1 LIKKIHIKKD
11 YEVRLDKYLKNLFTS
26 LTQSFIEKNIRKKNI
41 LINNSRTKANYVVKL
56 NDNLIILNFH
66 EELYKNKIIYKKK
79 INISDNDLKK
89 FNKSIIFQNNNFLVI
104 NKWSDIATQGGSKVN
119 VSIDHIIKN
128 INPDYRLVHRLDKE
142 TSGLLLI
149 AKNLKYARYFS
160 NLFKQKLITKLYIA
174 LCEGSPKNK
183 NSKVNLNIKNKNQEI
198 EKTITNYS
206 VIGTNNNITQ
216 ILYNPETGKTHQLR
230 KVSKNLGCS
239 IIGDQKYNINSKYN
253 NEKLMLHAFALK
265 FTIYEEKFS
274 FISELPNYFLT
285 FIKKNKLKFK
295 ENLEK
300 ELNSF

>member
-1 LIKKIHIKKD
+1 MIKKIKINKN

-66 EELYKNKIIYKKK
+66 KQLYKNKIVYKKNIK
-79 INISDNDLKK
+79 ISDNDLKK
-89 FNKSIIFQNNNFLVI
+89 FNKSIIFQNNDFLVI
-104 NKWSDIATQGGSKVN
+104 NKWEEIATQGGSKVN

-128 INPDYRLVHRLDKE
+128 INSDYRLVHRLDKE

-149 AKNLKYARYFS
+149 SKNLKYARYFS
-160 NLFKQKLITKLYIA
+160 NLFKQKFITKYYIA

-183 NSKVNLNIKNKNQEI
+183 NSKVILNIKNKNQDI

-206 VIGTNNNITQ
+206 VIGLKKNITQ
-216 ILYNPETGKTHQLR
+216 ILFSPETGKTHQLR

-239 IIGDQKYNINSKYN
+239 IIGDKKYNINSRYTS
-253 NEKLMLHAFALK
+253 EKLMLHAYALN
-265 FTIYEEKFS
+265 FTINNKKFR
-274 FISELPNYFLT
+274 FTAELPNYFQT
-285 FIKKNKLKFK
+285 FMQKNKLKFK
-295 ENLEK
+295 NNIEK
-300 ELNSF
+300 ELNTF

>member
-1 LIKKIHIKKD
+1 MIKKIHIKKD

-66 EELYKNKIIYKKK
+66 EELYKNKIIYKKN

-149 AKNLKYARYFS
+149 SKNLKYARYFS
-160 NLFKQKLITKLYIA
+160 TLFKQHLIKKFYIA

-183 NSKVNLNIKNKNQEI
+183 NSKVLLNIKNKNQEI
-198 EKTITNYS
+198 EKTITNYV
-206 VIGTNNNITQ
+206 VIGNKNNITQ

-285 FIKKNKLKFK
+285 FIKKNKLKLK